1 MAYRMK
7 SVQGQSWIDED
18 TMAEMYIKASPSS
31 LMFFDVAFTNIAWV
45 DTLTNEIIQNNDEEG
60 FYFDDFLQF
69 YVPIETLR
77 TIKAEYP
84 TLYFHDIATSLA
96 FDTYLSQHPE
106 SIDISA
112 HITLKNVWI
121 EEVH

>member
-1 MAYRMK
+1 MK
-7 SVQGQSWIDED
+7 NVQGQSCIDED

-45 DTLTNEIIQNNDEEG
+45 DTLTDQLIPNNDEEG
-60 FYFDDFLQF
+60 FYTDDFLQF

-77 TIKAEYP
+77 TIKAEYI
-84 TLYFHDIATSLA
+84 TLSFHDIATSLA
-96 FDTYLSQHPE
+96 FDTYLSQYPD